1 MDFFLFHTSVPTFL
15 NRSLIC
21 QSNIMSDNAKATH
34 FNKFFV
40 SSSAIDESSAWLPT
54 NVECK
59 VKIFNSIEV
68 QETEVFDQ
76 IKFLYCNKSYDPDRV
91 SPKFIKMSGQSLVRP
106 ISKQYVDNY
115 CPVLLL
121 CILHL

>member
-1 MDFFLFHTSVPTFL
+1 
-15 NRSLIC
+15 
-21 QSNIMSDNAKATH
+21 MSDNAKATH

-59 VKIFNSIEV
+59 VKIFNSTEV

-76 IKFLYCNKSYDPDRV
+76 IKFLYTENQKLVDRT
-91 SPKFIKMSGQSLVRP
+91 KI
-106 ISKQYVDNY
+106 
-115 CPVLLL
+115 
-121 CILHL
+121 H